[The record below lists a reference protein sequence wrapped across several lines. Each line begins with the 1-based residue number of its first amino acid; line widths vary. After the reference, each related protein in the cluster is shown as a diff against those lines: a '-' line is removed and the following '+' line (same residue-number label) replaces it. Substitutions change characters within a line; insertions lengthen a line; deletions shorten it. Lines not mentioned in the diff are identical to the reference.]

1 MGKTYDHILYGLA
14 FTVNQKRINKMCKLG
29 KVYDKILIVLPDPE
43 AKNKTK
49 KTPTY
54 ESAKMVF
61 KQELG
66 FKLN

>member
-1 MGKTYDHILYGLA
+1 
-14 FTVNQKRINKMCKLG
+14 MCKLG
-29 KVYDKILIVLPDPE
+29 KVYDKILFALPDPV

-61 KQELG
+61 KQKLG
-66 FKLN
+66 FKLNWKMVGTF

>member
-1 MGKTYDHILYGLA
+1 
-14 FTVNQKRINKMCKLG
+14 MCKLG
-29 KVYDKILIVLPDPE
+29 KVYDKILFALPDPV

-66 FKLN
+66 FKLNWKMVGTF